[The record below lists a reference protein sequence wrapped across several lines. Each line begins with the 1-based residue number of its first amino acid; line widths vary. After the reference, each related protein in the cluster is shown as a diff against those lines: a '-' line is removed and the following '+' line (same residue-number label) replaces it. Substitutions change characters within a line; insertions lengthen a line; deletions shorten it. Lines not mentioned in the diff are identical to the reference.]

1 MISLSNSS
9 LSAGWVGSN
18 ALAQA
23 SVAMLAGRIV
33 SVLPCLNAEV
43 LQDSYVAGLHLNMR

>member
-9 LSAGWVGSN
+9 LLAGWVISN

-23 SVAMLAGRIV
+23 SVAIVAGRIV
-33 SVLPCLNAEV
+33 SVLPCLNAVV
-43 LQDSYVAGLHLNMR
+43 LHGSHVAGACLNRR